1 MAGNRVSRNWEGL
14 HDFIYSIIQV
24 HFEVGFSSSLFET
37 LAVLHNK
44 KYQGQLQTCSR
55 YFLHLSFELTRK
67 DWGTTSLP
75 NACIT
80 ASLRFRITS
89 VTVLIVFLTPFLS
102 PTKTHVHWLSEAI
115 RRILVIKVA
124 ARGNIN
130 KHTIFSYV
138 HNQGMGSMHLY
149 LACIRYCVKVN
160 LWLNMYKSRCTHSPQ
175 AESLGC
181 GHHSHPVTV

>member
-14 HDFIYSIIQV
+14 HDFVYSIIQV
-24 HFEVGFSSSLFET
+24 HLKLDFHLVYLKLLLYST
-37 LAVLHNK
+37 TK

-55 YFLHLSFELTRK
+55 YFLHLAFELTRK

-89 VTVLIVFLTPFLS
+89 VTVSIVFLTPFLS

-115 RRILVIKVA
+115 RWILAIKVA

-130 KHTIFSYV
+130 KHTIFSRAPSGNGE
-138 HNQGMGSMHLY
+138 HASIFSMYQIL
-149 LACIRYCVKVN
+149 C
-160 LWLNMYKSRCTHSPQ
+160 
-175 AESLGC
+175 ES
-181 GHHSHPVTV
+181 